1 MKPRPAPAAPPA
13 TSPRAASPSRQE
25 AAGSVLSRLAGASAW
40 LARYLERA
48 ENTARLAAA
57 AQHLSLSIDPT
68 DGEAPWALALRVGLP
83 AIDPAT
89 VGGPA
94 AAAALLLVDR
104 AQPSSVV
111 GSLQWVRENAR
122 AARHLLTSDLW
133 EAINQAYIES
143 RGWDA
148 DGISGR
154 GLDDFLG
161 WTRRQCQWIRGAA
174 LDVPQRSLRELLAW
188 GQAVERIDCQA
199 RLLTAS
205 LPALDGIPEPAPGS
219 GPHRR
224 WQALLAASASGEA
237 YRRRAGGRLRAD
249 EALALLVG
257 DEESPRS
264 LAGCAARALDSL
276 CGFAGE
282 AVGPAQAAA
291 ARVAEVVAGISPATL
306 PGDTSPL
313 AELLA
318 ANNTAA
324 EAVETFHFASGPAA
338 A

>member
-1 MKPRPAPAAPPA
+1 MH
-13 TSPRAASPSRQE
+13 RALTR
-25 AAGSVLSRLAGASAW
+25 VLSRLARASAW

-57 AQHLSLSIDPT
+57 AQQLSLAIAP
-68 DGEAPWALALRVGLP
+68 GEGEPPWSLALRVCLP
-83 AIDPAT
+83 AVDPAT
-89 VGGPA
+89 VEAPA

-104 AQPSSVV
+104 SQPSSVV

-122 AARHLLTSDLW
+122 AARHLLTGDLW

-148 DGISGR
+148 DGIGGR

-188 GQAVERIDCQA
+188 GQAVERIDCQT
-199 RLLTAS
+199 RLLAAS
-205 LPALDGIPEPAPGS
+205 LPTLVGVSEPAPGS
-219 GPHRR
+219 LAHRR

-249 EALALLVG
+249 QALALLVA

-264 LAGCAARALDSL
+264 LAACAARAHDSL
-276 CGFAGE
+276 RGFTGAAAGE
-282 AVGPAQAAA
+282 AMAASGRVLAAVAAIVPAALLA
-291 ARVAEVVAGISPATL
+291 
-306 PGDTSPL
+306 DTSPL
-313 AELLA
+313 ADLLA
-318 ANNTAA
+318 ANNAAA
-324 EAVETFHFASGPAA
+324 EAVETCHFITGPAA